1 MRFFGVFLRVA
12 LGFIPA
18 LTQTVHFSDGRSQ
31 NRLWLLKGACPNAF
45 LQKLTTQ
52 ERETIKRTMVED
64 DSRTSED
71 TALSIAVEHGDPC
84 RIRVFA
90 RRPHA
95 LVLRVMSEGKFSE
108 RDLRCI
114 SHSAADEIW
123 VPTRFHVEQLRSQLG
138 HALSAGIY
146 ILPEIVPSHFFSPRM
161 DSCED
166 DGSDA
171 DQRGKRGQPFTFLS
185 VFKFEYRKGWDVL
198 LSAYWSAFDVFDDV
212 LLTLKS
218 FVPHWEV
225 VDGRDSVLS
234 WLEWYAKKA
243 FKKSLQELPPVRV
256 IEDEVSREA
265 MRSLYGN
272 SDCFVLPSRGE
283 GWGLPVVEAMLMELP
298 VIVTNY
304 SGTTAYLRNDSSY
317 PLSWT
322 AVSDSGLC
330 QPDVAHLKY
339 LMRQVYDDPESA
351 KNVASERART

>member
-1 MRFFGVFLRVA
+1 MLINAG
-12 LGFIPA
+12 
-18 LTQTVHFSDGRSQ
+18 
-31 NRLWLLKGACPNAF
+31 KG
-45 LQKLTTQ
+45 
-52 ERETIKRTMVED
+52 
-64 DSRTSED
+64 DSR
-71 TALSIAVEHGDPC
+71 
-84 RIRVFA
+84 
-90 RRPHA
+90 
-95 LVLRVMSEGKFSE
+95 
-108 RDLRCI
+108 
-114 SHSAADEIW
+114 
-123 VPTRFHVEQLRSQLG
+123 
-138 HALSAGIY
+138 
-146 ILPEIVPSHFFSPRM
+146 
-161 DSCED
+161 
-166 DGSDA
+166 
-171 DQRGKRGQPFTFLS
+171 FTFLS

-351 KNVASERART
+351 KNVGKRARAHDA

>member
-1 MRFFGVFLRVA
+1 MKPARRLGTILPLCPCAIIYLLLIWGAGSEPAAGPNVNVDIPLEVFPRDVEWRLPFGCDFSGFFCEVA

-171 DQRGKRGQPFTFLS
+171 DQRGKRGQPI
-185 VFKFEYRKGWDVL
+185 YI
-198 LSAYWSAFDVFDDV
+198 
-212 LLTLKS
+212 S
-218 FVPHWEV
+218 F
-225 VDGRDSVLS
+225 
-234 WLEWYAKKA
+234 
-243 FKKSLQELPPVRV
+243 RV
-256 IEDEVSREA
+256 
-265 MRSLYGN
+265 
-272 SDCFVLPSRGE
+272 
-283 GWGLPVVEAMLMELP
+283 
-298 VIVTNY
+298 
-304 SGTTAYLRNDSSY
+304 
-317 PLSWT
+317 
-322 AVSDSGLC
+322 
-330 QPDVAHLKY
+330 
-339 LMRQVYDDPESA
+339 
-351 KNVASERART
+351 